1 MQGKTRA
8 EKMFNKRLKDLSP
21 DELKQYNA
29 VSKKESR
36 KSDKIK
42 QYEKEYMRNYYIEV
56 LKERRA
62 NARKLSNSKTKRNS
76 FGPV

>member
-36 KSDKIK
+36 KSDKVK